1 MENKT
6 VNAERVAPPV
16 LRYTDTYTLSVN
28 GTDYTV
34 TCITAIADNRRNV
47 FTSVTFTVLGS
58 VGTIEFPPVFAV
70 TGGYDRETLITEYA
84 ISREELAGLIAGA
97 IAYDSAYTAQWD
109 STH

>member
-6 VNAERVAPPV
+6 VNALSVATPV
-16 LRYTDTYTLSVN
+16 RQYIDTYVLSVN

-34 TCITAIADNRRNV
+34 TCVTNTGDRRSV
-47 FTSVTFTVLGS
+47 FTSVTFTENGA

-84 ISREELAGLIAGA
+84 IRREELAGLIAGA
-97 IAYDSAYTAQWD
+97 IAYDRAYTAEWD